1 MNWTGDSKKVGYLS
15 VNYGGYTSEF
25 MLSDIAGIQKQV
37 LPSSALMKGDWASGC
52 LKFRPGRTI
61 SAVAVPTATPDPLC
75 TTWTQLKVEGFARMI
90 DVVPNRVR
98 SVPQK
103 GDNLIGK
110 LNPGD
115 VVKVL
120 EGPVCADG
128 LVFWRVESDSIPG
141 GSGWT
146 AEGDGQEYW
155 LEPANP

>member
-1 MNWTGDSKKVGYLS
+1 
-15 VNYGGYTSEF
+15 
-25 MLSDIAGIQKQV
+25 
-37 LPSSALMKGDWASGC
+37 
-52 LKFRPGRTI
+52 
-61 SAVAVPTATPDPLC
+61 
-75 TTWTQLKVEGFARMI
+75 MI